1 MCSMKVMFPQHIKK
15 WFFSWVA
22 FSIMWFSV
30 SFIQLIVLAIWAVC
44 ALWTF
49 SAFNNSGSKWVWFVL
64 AIIIFLVFLVI
75 AFFNVSE
82 LNLVAFIA
90 KKIKDNFLDVSKR
103 FQMNYTRIDP
113 TEVIIAKSKQEKW
126 KQKIEIKEWL
136 DVSKVSEIEKWWI
149 L

>member
-1 MCSMKVMFPQHIKK
+1 
-15 WFFSWVA
+15 
-22 FSIMWFSV
+22 
-30 SFIQLIVLAIWAVC
+30 
-44 ALWTF
+44 
-49 SAFNNSGSKWVWFVL
+49 
-64 AIIIFLVFLVI
+64 LVFLVI

-113 TEVIIAKSKQEKW
+113 TEIIIAKSKQKKW

>member
-1 MCSMKVMFPQHIKK
+1 M
-15 WFFSWVA
+15 
-22 FSIMWFSV
+22 
-30 SFIQLIVLAIWAVC
+30 
-44 ALWTF
+44 
-49 SAFNNSGSKWVWFVL
+49 
-64 AIIIFLVFLVI
+64 VI

-103 FQMNYTRIDP
+103 FQMNYTKMDP
-113 TEVIIAKSKQEKW
+113 TEIMIAKSKQEKW